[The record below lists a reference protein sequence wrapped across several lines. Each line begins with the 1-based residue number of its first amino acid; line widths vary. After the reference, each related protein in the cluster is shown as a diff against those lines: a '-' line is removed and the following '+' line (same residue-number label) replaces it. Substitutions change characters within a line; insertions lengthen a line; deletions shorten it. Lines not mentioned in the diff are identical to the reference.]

1 MSTARG
7 RWPLD
12 RRVLAV
18 CLLSLLAVMAG
29 CGELSDDEG
38 LPESGEIAE
47 TYESLGAY
55 NATYVRNIS
64 AADGTT
70 GRTVSEIVIRPGTS
84 ERYERTV
91 SNGSTRTVS
100 VSNESTTWDYSLPSQ
115 TVVQGLDTTT
125 QRQKQHRQVRRVVA
139 RINNDEVSTTPA
151 FPLIPLT
158 SGVGPDPSD
167 LGISTTASYE
177 GTQTISDR
185 EAHVITLGS
194 ANDTQ
199 TERTWKWTYY
209 LDTQQFVLLGTDFSL
224 TTADGQVEASQRLRN
239 VTFNPGL
246 PDGLFDFTPPAD
258 AEVRSIGSNVQRQR
272 YESREQ
278 LVDAADMQVPDP
290 DVPAT
295 FELDESRRELRL
307 DTDDVMRNRGDTEE
321 VTLRYT
327 SDLAVLT
334 VSKQNL
340 TIFDREPVGTQ
351 QAVEITNRS
360 GIFTPLVGENRV
372 QWQCPNASQTVRGP
386 LSKQQLVSI
395 AASVEC

>member
-1 MSTARG
+1 MSNTRG
-7 RWPLD
+7 RWLPD

-29 CGELSDDEG
+29 CGELSDDGG
-38 LPESGEIAE
+38 LPESDEIAE

-55 NATYVRNIS
+55 NATYVTNIS
-64 AADGTT
+64 SVDGTT
-70 GRTVSEIVIRPGTS
+70 VHISEIVIRPGTN
-84 ERYERTV
+84 ERYERTL

-100 VSNESTTWDYSLPSQ
+100 VSNESATWEYDLSSQ
-115 TVVQGLDTTT
+115 TAVRGFDTTT
-125 QRQKQHRQVRRVVA
+125 RRQKQHRQVRRVVA
-139 RINNDEVSTTPA
+139 RINNDGRSTTPA

-194 ANDTQ
+194 ANDTR
-199 TERTWKWTYY
+199 TERTWEWTYY
-209 LDTQQFVLLGTDFSL
+209 LDTQQFVLLGTEFSL
-224 TTADGQVEASQRLRN
+224 TAADKQVEASQRLRN
-239 VTFNPGL
+239 VTFNPDL
-246 PDGLFDFTPPAD
+246 PDGLFEFTPPAD
-258 AEVRSIGSNVQRQR
+258 TEVRTLGSNVERQR

-278 LVDAADMQVPDP
+278 LAAAADMEVPDP

-295 FELDESRRELRL
+295 LKFDEGRRELRL
-307 DTDDVMRNRGDTEE
+307 DTGYAMRTTEE

-327 SDLAVLT
+327 GDLAALT

-340 TIFDREPVGTQ
+340 TFDREPVGAQ
-351 QAVEITNRS
+351 QAVEINNGS
-360 GIFTPLVGENRV
+360 GIFTPLIGENLV
-372 QWQCPNASQTVRGP
+372 QWQCSNSSQTVRGP
-386 LSKQQLVSI
+386 LSKQQLVSV
-395 AASVEC
+395 AASIEC